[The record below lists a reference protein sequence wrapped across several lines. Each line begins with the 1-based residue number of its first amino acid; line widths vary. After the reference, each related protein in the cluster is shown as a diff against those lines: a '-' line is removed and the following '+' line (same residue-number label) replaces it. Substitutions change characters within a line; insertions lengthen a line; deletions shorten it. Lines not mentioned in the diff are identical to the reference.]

1 MNQRPAI
8 QITYCTGCKWGVRSA
23 WMSQELLST
32 FQDELASVSLIP
44 GRGGIFV
51 IHIDGGRIWSR
62 EVDGGF
68 PDIKVLKRLVR
79 DRACP
84 DRDLGQGDSSIE
96 GENQEDAN

>member
-1 MNQRPAI
+1 
-8 QITYCTGCKWGVRSA
+8 
-23 WMSQELLST
+23 MSQELLST

-44 GRGGIFV
+44 GRGGIFE
-51 IHIDGGRIWSR
+51 IHIDDGRIWSR

-84 DRDLGQGDSSIE
+84 DRDLGHVDSSIE